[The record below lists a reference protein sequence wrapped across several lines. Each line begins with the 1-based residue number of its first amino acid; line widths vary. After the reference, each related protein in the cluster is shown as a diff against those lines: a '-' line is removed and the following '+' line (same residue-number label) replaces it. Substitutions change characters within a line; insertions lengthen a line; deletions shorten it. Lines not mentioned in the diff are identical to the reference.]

1 MEKLTVN
8 QLLVLCKEVR
18 SRMNDL
24 RGIRSSCTTRERT
37 YFGVNQE
44 NRKEVEPQ
52 YDVKAVDKKIVSL
65 ENWLFKA
72 DAAIKQ
78 SNATTIV
85 NVDVD
90 VDELLKPIE

>member
-1 MEKLTVN
+1 MQKLTVN
-8 QLLVLCKEVR
+8 QLLVLCKEIR
-18 SRMNDL
+18 NRLNDL
-24 RGIRSSCTTRERT
+24 RGLRNSVSTRERT

-52 YDVKAVDKKIVSL
+52 YDFKAVDKKVTEL

-78 SNATTIV
+78 SNAMTV
-85 NVDVD
+85 VDVD
-90 VDELLKPIE
+90 VDVDTLLAPLE